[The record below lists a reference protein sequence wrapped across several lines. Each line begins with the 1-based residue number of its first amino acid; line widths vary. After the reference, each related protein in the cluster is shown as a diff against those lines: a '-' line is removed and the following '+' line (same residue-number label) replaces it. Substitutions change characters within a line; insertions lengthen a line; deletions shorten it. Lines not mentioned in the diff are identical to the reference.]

1 MSNAEDVQTSTL
13 PGDLFLFPQQN
24 VGFQIP
30 FFISTEEE
38 AAKVRPPDV
47 VKTLEERVQELSDK
61 QREVFGSFKKT
72 VEMAPWYSEKEHD
85 DWMLIRYLFARNFDM
100 KKSLHMLE
108 RTVQWREKN
117 AVDKWVCERCLKDPN
132 HHMMQ
137 FVGWDLLHRPV
148 CFMAMR
154 WGPDR
159 KEPMRH
165 CVSTFTHLEKLMPG
179 GVEQWVCVTDFETFS
194 YLRDSSP
201 SIAHAV
207 VKTIQDHF
215 PERLGL
221 MILVNPPTTFG
232 LLWKMLSPVMD
243 EKTKKKVLFLYTHSK
258 PDAKD
263 AFDKLFPPLLSN
275 YLYETYKRSKKGN
288 LPTTPVWYP
297 GESNNNN
304 NNNSSDVNSTN
315 SKN

>member
-1 MSNAEDVQTSTL
+1 MSNAETLPNSTL
-13 PGDLFLFPQQN
+13 PSDLFLFPQQN

-38 AAKVRPPDV
+38 AARVRPPNV
-47 VKTLEERVQELSDK
+47 VKTITERMQELSDK
-61 QREVFGSFKKT
+61 QREIFKSFKKS
-72 VEMAPWYSEKEHD
+72 VEMATWYKEAEHD
-85 DWMLIRYLFARNFDM
+85 DWMLIRYLFARNFEI

-117 AVDKWVCERCLKDPN
+117 AVDEWVCERCLADPN

-137 FVGWDLLHRPV
+137 FVGWDLIHRPV
-148 CFMAMR
+148 CFMSMR

-159 KEPMRH
+159 KEPLRH
-165 CVSTFTHLEKLMPG
+165 CVSTFRHLEKLMPA

-201 SIAHAV
+201 NVALAV

-221 MILVNPPTTFG
+221 MILVNPPTSFG
-232 LLWKMLSPVMD
+232 LLWKMLAPVME
-243 EKTKKKVLFLYTHSK
+243 EKTRKKVLFLYTNSK
-258 PDAKD
+258 PSAKEE
-263 AFDKLFPPLLSN
+263 FRKLFPPLLSQ
-275 YLYETYKRSKKGN
+275 YLYETYTRSKKGD
-288 LPTTPVWYP
+288 LPTTPIWYP
-297 GESNNNN
+297 TQVKDTKDNDNN
-304 NNNSSDVNSTN
+304 
-315 SKN
+315 KE